1 MTTRKT
7 SADESR
13 LLDFQ
18 IKKWFARQ
26 GSAQLRRVDDTEK
39 NARHYKHFS
48 AMGVMSRMSEQVL
61 NGCHFLPSVSHG

>member
-13 LLDFQ
+13 LLNFQ
-18 IKKWFARQ
+18 IKKWVARQ
-26 GSAQLRRVDDTEK
+26 GSAQERRVDNAEK

-48 AMGVMSRMSEQVL
+48 SMSVMGLMSERDM
-61 NGCHFLPSVSHG
+61 NGSHF

>member
-48 AMGVMSRMSEQVL
+48 HMGVMGRMSEQVL
-61 NGCHFLPSVSHG
+61 NGSHFLPSVSHG